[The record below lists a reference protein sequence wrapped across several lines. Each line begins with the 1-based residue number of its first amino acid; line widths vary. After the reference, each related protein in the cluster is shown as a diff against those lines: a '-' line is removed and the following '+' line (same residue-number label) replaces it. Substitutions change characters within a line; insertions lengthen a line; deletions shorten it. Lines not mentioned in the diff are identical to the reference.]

1 MSNTISTNVNL
12 AAFQGATILQS
23 GKNKDVECILIPIA
37 MNHFIRT
44 AEGAVYVDL
53 TGYELKNKVEG
64 KKNTH
69 IVKQSLPK
77 DVYSAMSEEE
87 KQAMPIVGNHVV
99 WAGQSSPAATA
110 PVASD
115 PDDLPF

>member
-44 AEGAVYVDL
+44 PEGAVYVDL
-53 TGYELKNKVEG
+53 TGYELKNKKENS
-64 KKNTH
+64 KSTH

-77 DVYSAMSEEE
+77 DIYSAMSEEDRNN
-87 KQAMPIVGNHVV
+87 MPIVGNHVV
-99 WAGQSSPAATA
+99 WAGQGAATATA